1 MNVPYPYLAGSMKI
15 YWRVYVN
22 VFTHTYIYIYY
33 DDEILYIYII
43 YIYGVYIYTVCR
55 MKEACPVG
63 ESSSSR

>member
-1 MNVPYPYLAGSMKI
+1 MSMYLHI
-15 YWRVYVN
+15 R
-22 VFTHTYIYIYY
+22 IYIYY